1 MPGGVADQLTQGTPP
16 DNVTD
21 VFSNINTQ
29 MHLTTHINFGFGPQR
44 NGLETAGNTDD
55 Y

>member
-1 MPGGVADQLTQGTPP
+1 M
-16 DNVTD
+16 TD

-29 MHLTTHINFGFGPQR
+29 MQLTTHINFGFGPQR
-44 NGLETAGNTDD
+44 HGLDTAGQNTDD

>member
-1 MPGGVADQLTQGTPP
+1 MTE
-16 DNVTD
+16 

-29 MHLTTHINFGFGPQR
+29 MHLTTQINFGFGPQR
-44 NGLETAGNTDD
+44 HGLDTAGNNTVDD